1 MCMPGWQWK
10 GEQKRSFRKILE
22 HANSCV
28 FAIERMNE
36 DGDWD
41 DEDGEEIEDP
51 PNPSTQDVKPNLS
64 GQNLKPPA
72 ESPDGPLDSTE
83 RGKEKSDS
91 TSTRSDRPEGA
102 DPEAPGAK
110 RGDESDDDKTVGI
123 DPDVRKKADSGGE
136 AGSQENSPAAQ
147 PPKVNKI
154 QLFGKVYEGD
164 KVQEKPAKTTSK
176 KGKKKKKKGAV
187 ELYIPKYT

>member
-1 MCMPGWQWK
+1 MSKNG
-10 GEQKRSFRKILE
+10 SF
-22 HANSCV
+22 HTTFWNANSCV

-41 DEDGEEIEDP
+41 EDDGEEIEDP

-102 DPEAPGAK
+102 DPEAPSAK

-123 DPDVRKKADSGGE
+123 DPDVGKKADSGGGAE
-136 AGSQENSPAAQ
+136 SQNNPPAAHSL

-164 KVQEKPAKTTSK
+164 KVEEKPAKTTSK
-176 KGKKKKKKGAV
+176 KGKKKKKKKGAV